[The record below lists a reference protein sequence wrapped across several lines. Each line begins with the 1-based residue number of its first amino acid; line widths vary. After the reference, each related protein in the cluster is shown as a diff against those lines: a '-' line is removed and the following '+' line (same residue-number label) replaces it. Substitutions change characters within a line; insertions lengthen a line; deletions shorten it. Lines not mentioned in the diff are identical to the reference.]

1 MKLEDLLR
9 TFIVGLGKDEK
20 DFEFD
25 SEFGSVL
32 SLDDGRFQ
40 IKIEPNEQEVWLH
53 CEIIAIPKFKR
64 VKFYEKLL
72 TGQLFGK
79 FTKGAHFSLNIE
91 NQQVLLCKSFS
102 IENISQDEFDI
113 QLNEFFEMCL
123 AWRKILKEMK

>member
-1 MKLEDLLR
+1 M
-9 TFIVGLGKDEK
+9 
-20 DFEFD
+20 
-25 SEFGSVL
+25 
-32 SLDDGRFQ
+32 DDGRFQ

-91 NQQVLLCKSFS
+91 DQQVLLCKSFS

-123 AWRKILKEMK
+123 AWRKILTEIK

>member
-9 TFIVGLGKDEK
+9 TFVVGLGKSEK

-25 SEFGSVL
+25 PEFGSVL

-53 CEIIAIPKFKR
+53 CEIIAIPRLKKE
-64 VKFYEKLL
+64 KFYEKLL

-79 FTKGAHFSLNIE
+79 FTKGAHFSLNLE

-102 IENISQDEFDI
+102 VENISQDEFDI

-123 AWRKILKEMK
+123 AWRKILKEIK